1 MTAAAAA
8 DLKGSDLSRHADI
21 GAAQRTAE
29 EMIEL
34 PVTQTNIEFLN
45 RTAKF
50 LIDFIIRRIFPTA
63 ANRIFG
69 KKTEKEQKRQQKL
82 RDQQN
87 QTMEKSVQNRKD
99 QPNKE
104 QKFSQRIHT
113 VPMLHKGGKTIPQ
126 RKQKRHL
133 SSPSATGNDG
143 KQTQKLRKRDCKGS
157 DIGHGGGAQCFTGA
171 LQFFFG

>member
-69 KKTEKEQKRQQKL
+69 KKTETPAKAPGSAEPDYGKIRS
-82 RDQQN
+82 
-87 QTMEKSVQNRKD
+87 KSQGSAK
-99 QPNKE
+99 
-104 QKFSQRIHT
+104 QRAKIFPANPH
-113 VPMLHKGGKTIPQ
+113 
-126 RKQKRHL
+126 R
-133 SSPSATGNDG
+133 
-143 KQTQKLRKRDCKGS
+143 S
-157 DIGHGGGAQCFTGA
+157 DAA
-171 LQFFFG
+171 